1 MAESL
6 PARLRRRVA
15 EQGLGHTVLKLL
27 GDHVFRHSASV
38 VLECRSEWQNAAP
51 ARPVPGLDFMV
62 VRQNDALPPLCPW
75 LGPRRADFQ
84 QMLTDGKVG
93 LFALRDGQAVGC
105 VWLSLKDHH
114 DPKSREHYPVAPGEA
129 YQFCAL
135 TEPSE
140 RRRGT
145 TLALGRFGLTAMR
158 QLGVH
163 RLFGV
168 VDRQN
173 RASYQVMRYFGYREC
188 GMLVRHFCIFHTR
201 WTRVSRY
208 AGTLGLRGPG
218 KGKRA

>member
-1 MAESL
+1 M
-6 PARLRRRVA
+6 
-15 EQGLGHTVLKLL
+15 LKLL

-38 VLECRSEWQNAAP
+38 VLECRPEWQNAAP
-51 ARPVPGLDFMV
+51 ARSIPGIAFQMV
-62 VRQNDALPPLCPW
+62 RRGETLPPLCPW
-75 LGPRRADFQ
+75 LAGRHADFWS
-84 QMLTDGKVG
+84 MLDAGKIG
-93 LFALRDGQAVGC
+93 LLAVRDGQAVGC
-105 VWLSLKDHH
+105 VWLSLEDHH
-114 DPKSREHYPVAPGEA
+114 DPKSHEHYPVAPGEA

-158 QLGVH
+158 ELGIH

-168 VDRQN
+168 VDRHN

-188 GMLVRHFCIFHTR
+188 GMLVRHFSILHTR

-208 AGTLGLRGPG
+208 AGTLGLDGERPA
-218 KGKRA
+218 KRA

>member
-1 MAESL
+1 MAEPL

-15 EQGLGHTVLKLL
+15 EQGLGRTVLKLL

-38 VLECRSEWQNAAP
+38 VLECRPEWQNAAP
-51 ARPVPGLDFMV
+51 ARPMPGIVLQI
-62 VRQNDALPPLCPW
+62 VRRGETLPPLCPW
-75 LGPRRADFQ
+75 LAGRHADFQ
-84 QMLTDGKVG
+84 GMLDDGKLG

-135 TEPSE
+135 TEPGE

-145 TLALGRFGLTAMR
+145 TLALGRFGLTTMR
-158 QLGVH
+158 ELGIR

-168 VDRQN
+168 VDRRN

-188 GMLVRHFCIFHTR
+188 GTLVRHFSILHTR

-208 AGTLGLRGPG
+208 SGTLGLVDARTD
-218 KGKRA
+218 KRA